1 MEFARP
7 HLFWLFLI
15 YIPLIFW
22 YIYKLRKIDPT
33 LQASTLSAVKGMRT
47 SYRVW
52 LRHALFVLRLLAVGC
67 LIVILCRPQTSN
79 KWETSN
85 IEGTDIVIALDM
97 STSMLA
103 KDFTPD
109 RFSAAKDVAAEFISG
124 RESDNIGLVV
134 FAGES
139 FTLLPMTNDKTSL
152 LNAVNTL
159 EMGLLEDGTAIGD
172 GLATSINRI
181 VEGKAKSKSI
191 ILLTDGS
198 NNTGLIA
205 PLTAA
210 DIAKDKGIKVYTIG
224 VGSNGSALSPVGI
237 NYYGKI
243 EYDYVKVTIDE
254 PTLRSIADKTGGK
267 YYRATDKNTL
277 QAVFKEIDALEKTK
291 LDISRYHNTEDDY
304 ALWAWLLLAFV
315 GLDILLRLTVMRN
328 IP

>member
-22 YIYKLRKIDPT
+22 YIYKLRKIDPA

>member
-85 IEGTDIVIALDM
+85 VEGTDIVIALDM